1 MERRLFR
8 REALGRYGLAAVSVA
23 AALGVRWLL
32 DPILEI
38 YAPYLP
44 FTLAVMVAG
53 RFGGRGPAFAATAGG
68 LLCSWYFLLEPRYTF
83 VLANQAQA
91 LSMGLFVIV
100 GAGIAILTG
109 QLRQALEA
117 SRRGESQLRRFT
129 GFAPAAIAMFDRE
142 MRYLAVSDRFKE
154 DYGLEGALMG
164 CSHYEVFPEMPE
176 RWREVHRRVLAGAV
190 EGAKED
196 SFERKSGQ
204 VAWLRWE
211 MRPWYQ
217 PDGSI
222 GGAVLA
228 TEDITFQKEAEAALR
243 RSEQRFRTLFENAA
257 DGIFITSPDQKFLG
271 VNRRGLELSGYS
283 REELLGLSISDFL
296 APQDQGRLPALIAQ
310 LRSGQ
315 PEVAESWLVRKDG
328 SKFRGEVSARLLPDG
343 NLLGIVR
350 DLTERR
356 HLEEQIRQ
364 AQKLEGIG
372 RLAGGVAHDFNNL
385 LTVISG
391 YARMGLDDLPVE
403 HDLRESL
410 TEIDQAAER
419 AAALTRQLLAFSRN
433 QLFEAKT
440 LVIDDV
446 VRDFEKMLRRIIGE
460 DIDLTLILDAK
471 GAAIRTEAGRIEQVV
486 LNLAVNSRDAMPE
499 GGKLVIETACF
510 NADAEFAEAHPGVQP
525 GPHVTLAVGD
535 TGTGMTAEVKAHV
548 FEPFFT
554 TKEAGKGTGLGLSTV
569 YGIVKQSGGSIWI
582 DSEPGRGSTFYLI
595 FPAAEAAVEAKTE
608 LLRPDLSGTET
619 ILLVEDELG
628 VRKYLRQAL
637 ERHGYTVIETANGRE
652 ALEEAQS
659 SRRAVHL
666 LLTDMV
672 MPEMGG
678 AELAALFGHG
688 PRAIPV
694 LCMSGYTDRAWR
706 PDCPTASFIQ
716 KPFTSEALLGRIR
729 QLLAGQAPAAD
740 GAFGAAAV
748 RSPEKIQA
756 ADERR

>member
-1 MERRLFR
+1 MVGRLFK
-8 REALGRYGLAAVSVA
+8 RESLVLGRYGLAALSVA

-32 DPILEI
+32 DPILET

-53 RFGGRGPAFAATAGG
+53 RFGGRGPALAATAGSV
-68 LLCSWYFLLEPRYTF
+68 LCSWYFLLEPRYSF
-83 VLANQAQA
+83 ALANSAQA
-91 LSMGLFVIV
+91 FSMGLFVIV
-100 GAGIAILTG
+100 GAGISILTG
-109 QLRQALEA
+109 QLRQALDA
-117 SRRGESQLRRFT
+117 SRRNESQLRRFT
-129 GFAPAAIAMFDRE
+129 EFAPAAIAMFDRAL
-142 MRYLAVSDRFKE
+142 RYLAVSERFKHDFE
-154 DYGLEGALMG
+154 LEGDIVGL
-164 CSHYEVFPEMPE
+164 SHYEVFPEIPG
-176 RWREVHRRVLAGAV
+176 RWREAHRRVLAGAV

-196 SFERKSGQ
+196 SFERKNGQ
-204 VAWLRWE
+204 VTWLRWE
-211 MRPWYQ
+211 MRPWHQ

-228 TEDITFQKEAEAALR
+228 IEDVTFQKEAGAALR
-243 RSEQRFRTLFENAA
+243 QSEQRFRTLFENAA
-257 DGIFITSPDQKFLG
+257 DGIFIASPDQQFLE
-271 VNRRGLELSGYS
+271 VNTRALELSRYS
-283 REELLGLSISDFL
+283 RGELLSLHISDFVV
-296 APQDQGRLPALIAQ
+296 PEERDRLPALIAR

-315 PEVAESWLVRKDG
+315 PEVAESWLLRKDG
-328 SKFRGEVSARLLPDG
+328 LRFPGEISARMLPDG

-391 YARMGLDDLPVE
+391 YARMGLDDLPAE
-403 HDLRESL
+403 HELRESL
-410 TEIDQAAER
+410 AEIGKAADR

-440 LVIDDV
+440 LVVDEV

-460 DIDLTLILDAK
+460 DIDLTFVLDAK
-471 GAAIRTEAGRIEQVV
+471 GAAVRTEAGRIEQVV

-525 GPHVTLAVGD
+525 GPHVSLAVSD
-535 TGTGMTAEVKAHV
+535 TGTGMTPEVKAHV

-582 DSEPGRGSTFYLI
+582 ESEPGRGTTFYMV
-595 FPAAEAAVEAKTE
+595 FPAAEPGGEAARAE
-608 LLRPDLSGTET
+608 LRRPDLSGTET
-619 ILLVEDELG
+619 ILLVEDEVGL
-628 VRKYLRQAL
+628 RKYLRQAL

-652 ALEEAQS
+652 ALGQA
-659 SRRAVHL
+659 RRHEHGVHL

-678 AELAALFGHG
+678 NELAALFGHG

-716 KPFTSEALLGRIR
+716 KPFTSEALLSRIR
-729 QLLAGQAPAAD
+729 QLLAAPAAAAE
-740 GAFGAAAV
+740 GALGAAVAGSEP
-748 RSPEKIQA
+748 RP
-756 ADERR
+756 

>member
-1 MERRLFR
+1 MEGRLLR
-8 REALGRYGLAAVSVA
+8 RESLVRYGVAAVSVA

-32 DPILEI
+32 DPILEV

-53 RFGGRGPAFAATAGG
+53 RFGGRGPALAATAGSV
-68 LLCSWYFLLEPRYTF
+68 LCSWYFLLEPRYSL
-83 VLANQAQA
+83 VLANSAQA
-91 LSMGLFVIV
+91 LTMGLFVIV

-109 QLRQALEA
+109 QLRQALDV
-117 SRRGESQLRRFT
+117 SRRGEAQLRRFT
-129 GFAPAAIAMFDRE
+129 EFAPAAIAMFDRE

-154 DYGLEGALMG
+154 DYGLQGDVVG
-164 CSHYEVFPEMPE
+164 RSHYELFPETPE
-176 RWREVHRRVLAGAV
+176 RWREIHRRVLAGAV

-196 SFERKSGQ
+196 SFVRPTGQ
-204 VAWLRWE
+204 VAWARWE

-217 PDGSI
+217 SDGSI

-228 TEDITFQKEAEAALR
+228 TEDITYQKEAEAALR

-257 DGIFITSPDQKFLG
+257 DGIFITSPEGQFLE
-271 VNRRGLELSGYS
+271 VNARGLELSGYP
-283 REELLGLSISDFL
+283 REELLGLYISDFV
-296 APQDQGRLPALIAQ
+296 APEERDRLPALIAR

-315 PEVAESWLVRKDG
+315 PEVAESWLLRKDG
-328 SKFRGEVSARLLPDG
+328 IRFPGEVSARMLPDG

-391 YARMGLDDLPVE
+391 YARMGLEDLPAE

-410 TEIDQAAER
+410 DEIDKAAGR

-433 QLFEAKT
+433 QLFEPKT
-440 LVIDDV
+440 LVVDDV
-446 VRDFEKMLRRIIGE
+446 IRDFEKMLRRIIGE
-460 DIDLTLILDAK
+460 DIDLTFVLDAK
-471 GAAIRTEAGRIEQVV
+471 GAAVRSEAGRIEQVV

-499 GGKLVIETACF
+499 GGKLAIETACF
-510 NADAEFAEAHPGVQP
+510 HADAEFAEAHPGIHP
-525 GPHVTLAVGD
+525 GPCVSLAVSD
-535 TGTGMTAEVKAHV
+535 TGAGMTPEVKAHV

-582 DSEPGRGSTFYLI
+582 ESEPGRGATFFMV
-595 FPAAEAAVEAKTE
+595 FPAAEPGGQAAKTE
-608 LLRPDLSGTET
+608 LRRPDLSGTET
-619 ILLVEDELG
+619 ILLVEDEIGL
-628 VRKYLRQAL
+628 RKYLRQAL
-637 ERHGYTVIETANGRE
+637 ERHGYIVIETANGRE
-652 ALEEAQS
+652 ALAQV
-659 SRRAVHL
+659 RGVEHGVHL

-678 AELAALFGHG
+678 SELAAVFGHG
-688 PRAIPV
+688 PHAIPV

-716 KPFTSEALLGRIR
+716 KPFTSDALLGRIR
-729 QLLAGQAPAAD
+729 QLLAGQEPAGQCAPDQLAEPDKLRTA
-740 GAFGAAAV
+740 
-748 RSPEKIQA
+748 P
-756 ADERR
+756 